1 MDAGSGMNSQK
12 SQGVQ
17 KVVKFLRR
25 ILPYVLC
32 YLLWGITIA
41 LAFLNLITARSLYLT
56 IMGVLSVQP
65 WSASA
70 IDKITFLFLAI
81 VWLVLAI
88 FSEYYYRTSISKNR
102 LWKSFSLMTGIQLLF
117 LFAAHLLPSLLVGVR
132 SFTWIDYILFAG
144 ELGAGL
150 VLLLIA
156 LHSSSRNIAVG
167 TFKEKNKLT

>member
-1 MDAGSGMNSQK
+1 MNSQK

-17 KVVKFLRR
+17 KAVKFLRR
-25 ILPYVLC
+25 ISPYVLC
-32 YLLWGITIA
+32 YFLWGITIA
-41 LAFLNLITARSLYLT
+41 LAFLNLLGARGLYLT

-65 WSASA
+65 SSASA
-70 IDKITFLFLAI
+70 IDKITFLLLGI

-102 LWKSFSLMTGIQLLF
+102 LWKSFSLITGIQLLF
-117 LFAAHLLPSLLVGVR
+117 LFAAHFLPFLLVGVR
-132 SFTWIDYILFAG
+132 SFTWMRYIVFAG
-144 ELGAGL
+144 ELGGGL
-150 VLLLIA
+150 VLLVIA